1 MKCES
6 CGMSIE
12 AGPYCEYC
20 VDEDGKLKAFEEK
33 FERFVQWAME
43 KDGMKDR
50 AEAEA
55 KTPAYMKTMPAWAN
69 HPALQE

>member
-1 MKCES
+1 MNCES

-12 AGPYCEYC
+12 AGPYCQHC
-20 VDEDGKLKAFEEK
+20 VDANGNLKAFEETLQ
-33 FERFVQWAME
+33 RFVQWSIKQGDAANA
-43 KDGMKDR
+43 

-55 KTPAYMKTMPAWAN
+55 QTRAYMKTMPAWAN